1 MGLKTDFSS
10 KLPKKNSFKM
20 TNLKEES
27 NDSNE
32 LKIQAA
38 GGESSGSDSDKDLKT
53 SSMSSCSSSSSG
65 TTSKLALR
73 MADKVSLSS
82 SPAEKRFKFE
92 PNEDYLDQLL
102 AMGISSNGARKALY
116 YTGNRSVSLAT
127 NWIFDHP
134 ELDLET
140 PLEEELRK
148 LEAEEDEDDAL
159 DDEDDDEDENDSDE
173 EAYLRHHHHH
183 LQHGRSQIPHVHHRH
198 ANHQTV
204 HHNGHH
210 HCDDEEDED
219 EEEYHKYKHY
229 ADSDEE
235 SETDSDDFDE
245 EDIPEFKMVFVVNT
259 SLEMGAGKVAAQV
272 GHAALGVQR
281 TLAAKSKEGKY
292 KVTMTDLGLW
302 QDFGEKMVVVK
313 GESTQHLRDLHLM
326 AEDLELPSFLVKD
339 AGITQVPS
347 GAVTVFG
354 VFGED
359 DDVNK
364 ITGRLK
370 LINDCCVQ
378 ADK

>member
-1 MGLKTDFSS
+1 MG
-10 KLPKKNSFKM
+10 
-20 TNLKEES
+20 
-27 NDSNE
+27 
-32 LKIQAA
+32 
-38 GGESSGSDSDKDLKT
+38 
-53 SSMSSCSSSSSG
+53 
-65 TTSKLALR
+65 
-73 MADKVSLSS
+73 
-82 SPAEKRFKFE
+82 
-92 PNEDYLDQLL
+92 
-102 AMGISSNGARKALY
+102 
-116 YTGNRSVSLAT
+116 
-127 NWIFDHP
+127 
-134 ELDLET
+134 
-140 PLEEELRK
+140 
-148 LEAEEDEDDAL
+148 

-183 LQHGRSQIPHVHHRH
+183 LQHGRSQIHHAHHRH

-210 HCDDEEDED
+210 HCEDED

>member
-1 MGLKTDFSS
+1 
-10 KLPKKNSFKM
+10 M
-20 TNLKEES
+20 TNF
-27 NDSNE
+27 E
-32 LKIQAA
+32 LAPLEIKIVYFQ
-38 GGESSGSDSDKDLKT
+38 
-53 SSMSSCSSSSSG
+53 
-65 TTSKLALR
+65 
-73 MADKVSLSS
+73 
-82 SPAEKRFKFE
+82 
-92 PNEDYLDQLL
+92 
-102 AMGISSNGARKALY
+102 ALY

-183 LQHGRSQIPHVHHRH
+183 LQHGRSQINHAHHRH

-302 QDFGEKMVVVK
+302 QDFG
-313 GESTQHLRDLHLM
+313 
-326 AEDLELPSFLVKD
+326 
-339 AGITQVPS
+339 
-347 GAVTVFG
+347 
-354 VFGED
+354 
-359 DDVNK
+359 
-364 ITGRLK
+364 
-370 LINDCCVQ
+370 
-378 ADK
+378 